1 MRTTILAVLMCCL
14 VTSGQAQVTREIAYA
29 DSVLACLPDTLYQEE
44 PQTWWINGERIEPPF
59 VLEWVGER
67 LLLNQVQVVPRERES
82 QAVQDSQAVQL
93 SELEIQKMQLE
104 RQARQAVAHLS
115 DTRAKMEGV
124 KAILQDSPI
133 VATVDEWDDGLRV
146 IYSDGDGEVIGF
158 SESPRRQEVVD
169 SNALE
174 ALRLYN
180 RMKTTARLN
189 HILIIVGGIEQTIAD
204 TDDAYRQINQSAEAG
219 SLAVGPIH
227 KDALKVILEGR

>member
-44 PQTWWINGERIEPPF
+44 PQTWWMYGECIEHPF

-67 LLLNQVQVVPRERES
+67 LLLNQVQVVPREREA
-82 QAVQDSQAVQL
+82 QEVHL
-93 SELEIQKMQLE
+93 SELQIQRMQLE
-104 RQARQAVAHLS
+104 QRARQAVAHLS

-124 KAILQDSPI
+124 KAIFQDSPI
-133 VATVDEWDDGLRV
+133 VATVDEWNEGLRV

-158 SESPRRQEVVD
+158 SEKSPRRQEVVD
-169 SNALE
+169 SNALK

-189 HILIIVGGIEQTIAD
+189 RILIIVDGIEQTIAD